1 MERCSNKQKT
11 SIQTLVFCF
20 FIFLWGIVTQAET
33 SLPVSDRIRLAE
45 VFRIAKKFQDK
56 VWENWSRAP
65 FAVLLVTPQRE
76 YLLRH
81 PGPSDD
87 FGLPIYDS
95 ILTAGIYSRPPHFP
109 PNLLATFPAV
119 KGVPTI
125 VVGQPENV
133 SKSSAEW
140 VLTLLHEHFHQLQMS
155 LPNYFAAV
163 ESLGL
168 SGGDQTGRW
177 MLDYPFP
184 YDSVA
189 VNEAFA
195 DLGRLLSEM
204 LKAKK
209 GEISQKLKTYLEA
222 RGRFQNLLGANDYKY
237 FSFQIW
243 QEGVARYTELRMSK
257 LLANHYQPSERFRM
271 LLDFTTFKS
280 VADSLENEIL
290 STLPEL
296 SLTKQRRVAFYY
308 FGAAEA
314 MLLDKVAPGWQKKY
328 FKFKFSLDKHFSSL

>member
-1 MERCSNKQKT
+1 MEQCSNKQKT

-20 FIFLWGIVTQAET
+20 FISFWGISTQAET

-65 FAVLLVTPQRE
+65 FAVLLVTSQRE
-76 YLLRH
+76 YLVRH
-81 PGPSDD
+81 PGPSED
-87 FGLPIYDS
+87 FGVPIYDS
-95 ILTAGIYSRPPHFP
+95 ILTAGIYSRPPRFA

-125 VVGQPENV
+125 VVGQPKNV

-155 LPNYFAAV
+155 QPNYFAAV

-184 YDSVA
+184 YDSSA
-189 VNEAFA
+189 VNEAFTG
-195 DLGRLLSEM
+195 LGRMLSKM

-209 GEISQKLKTYLEA
+209 GEMSQKLPAYLEA
-222 RGRFQNLLGANDYKY
+222 RKRFQNLLSANDYKY
-237 FSFQIW
+237 FSFQCW
-243 QEGVARYTELRMSK
+243 QEGAARYTELRVAK
-257 LLANHYQPSERFRM
+257 LLADNYQPSDRFRM

-280 VADSLENEIL
+280 VADSIEKEIL
-290 STLPEL
+290 STLTEL
-296 SLTKQRRVAFYY
+296 SLPKQRRVAFYY

-314 MLLDKVAPGWQKKY
+314 MLLDKTVPAWQKNY
-328 FKFKFSLDKHFSSL
+328 FKLKFSLDKHFSSL